1 MTVKTITVT
10 EEAYLKI
17 KSMKMP
23 YESFSDL
30 FSRLSKERN
39 PLWRIVGM
47 LPKEGIEEDR
57 KRIREMKERGKRE
70 LEARHARFRHV
81 GADRANP

>member
-1 MTVKTITVT
+1 MAVKTITVT

-17 KSMKMP
+17 KGMKMP

-30 FSRLSKERN
+30 FNRLSKERN

-57 KRIREMKERGKRE
+57 RTLREMKERGKKE
-70 LEARHARFRHV
+70 MEERHARFRHV
-81 GADRANP
+81 GANRANP